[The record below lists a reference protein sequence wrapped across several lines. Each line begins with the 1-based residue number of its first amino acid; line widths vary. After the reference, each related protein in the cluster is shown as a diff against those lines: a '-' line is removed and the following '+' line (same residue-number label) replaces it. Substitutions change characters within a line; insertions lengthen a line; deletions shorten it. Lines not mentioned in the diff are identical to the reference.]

1 MDTNNHQMSN
11 ALIAGMGVELKFIGN
26 RYSIALLVF
35 FIPYFLFELP
45 SNILL
50 RHVGAAKWLGSITV
64 AWGLV
69 MMGMG
74 FAKHWWEIAILRT
87 VLGFFEAGFF
97 PGCVYL
103 ISCWYVRYE
112 VQKRYVLSFPHSPTR
127 M

>member
-1 MDTNNHQMSN
+1 MSN
-11 ALIAGMGVELKFIGN
+11 ALIAGMMLELRFDIGD

-45 SNILL
+45 SNIVL
-50 RHVGAAKWLGSITV
+50 RMVGAAKWLGGITV

-69 MMGMG
+69 MLGMG
-74 FAKHWWEIAILRT
+74 FVNHWWEIAILRT
-87 VLGFFEAGFF
+87 ALGILEAGFF

-112 VQKRYVLSFPHSPTR
+112 IQKR
-127 M
+127 